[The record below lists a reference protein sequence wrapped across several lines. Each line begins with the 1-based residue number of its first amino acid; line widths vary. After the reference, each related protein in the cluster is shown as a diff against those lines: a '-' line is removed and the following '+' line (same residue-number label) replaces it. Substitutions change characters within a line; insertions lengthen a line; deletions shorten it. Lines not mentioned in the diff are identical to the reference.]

1 VNWLVVITGGI
12 GLAVLVAA
20 ERETLRHLTTQIIML
35 LGQPLLVLMQWVG
48 RALAALG
55 GFIRDQANEEE
66 TSSEDPASAQPP
78 TASRRPSGLRPH
90 HLSRFVGA
98 ILLTAL
104 TLVCG
109 AVETY
114 LTKLSL
120 GPMLGMS
127 GGGDMALA
135 GLLDWMGAA
144 ALMAVSVF
152 WGLVLVDLYKGTFL
166 LPRHFLYRMRKPL
179 LTVGWSCLTLSLTAL
194 AVVGIWRGTQVAPVA
209 LAAEAEPAGVIDTG
223 SGGPAA
229 APLAAVPADEQQP
242 GKFSRFAEVF
252 FPTSLSVL
260 TGVTV
265 LFSFT
270 GVVMMFR
277 YLGLAALAALMI
289 PLALLLGPLRLLEQ
303 ILVALRELKDRV
315 LDLAA
320 CPGQWLVE
328 TFGPPLGDL
337 RRWAHARI
345 HRALTGEAAV
355 APPPA
360 ATPRS
365 VLELAVMPVD
375 RGSADQRP
383 GTVGNGHEQ
392 EAVPAPPAAPE
403 SEDLKDWNWDWSDQP
418 RGGVE
423 P

>member
-1 VNWLVVITGGI
+1 VNWLVVIAGGI

-55 GFIRDQANEEE
+55 AFIRAQANEEE
-66 TSSEDPASAQPP
+66 TAAEGPASAEPS
-78 TASRRPSGLRPH
+78 TATGRPSGLRPH

-98 ILLTAL
+98 LLLTAL

-120 GPMLGMS
+120 GPMLGMG
-127 GGGDMALA
+127 GGGDVALA

-152 WGLVLVDLYKGTFL
+152 WGLILVDLYKGTFL
-166 LPRHFLYRMRKPL
+166 LPGHFLHRMRKPL

-209 LAAEAEPAGVIDTG
+209 LAAEAEPASAIEAG
-223 SGGPAA
+223 SSSAGI
-229 APLAAVPADEQQP
+229 APLAAAPSDEQQV
-242 GKFSRFAEVF
+242 GRFSRFAEVF

-265 LFSFT
+265 MFSFT

-277 YLGLAALAALMI
+277 YLGLAALAALM
-289 PLALLLGPLRLLEQ
+289 LALALFLAPLRLLEQ
-303 ILVALRELKDRV
+303 ILVALRELKDRA

-320 CPGQWLVE
+320 RPGQWLME

-337 RRWAHARI
+337 RCWAHARI
-345 HRALTGEAAV
+345 RHALTGEVTV
-355 APPPA
+355 ALPPA

-365 VLELAVMPVD
+365 VPEPAVAPAD
-375 RGSADQRP
+375 RASADQRP
-383 GTVGNGHEQ
+383 ATVGNGPEQ
-392 EAVPAPPAAPE
+392 EAVPAPPVAPE
-403 SEDLKDWNWDWSDQP
+403 PEDLKDWNWDWSDQP
-418 RGGVE
+418 RGGAE
-423 P
+423 A